1 MTGSRKLVFK
11 ETGWILI
18 GVAIFA
24 GLMLGIYGLLGGFS
38 VKVLYSALLG
48 VVLATVNFFVMAMV
62 VTLAADRAE
71 QQDVDG
77 GQKLVKGSYPIRILV
92 LAVILIVCAKS
103 GIFDVLAMAL
113 PLLFVRPA
121 MMIAEFFRKKEGS

>member
-24 GLMLGIYGLLGGFS
+24 GLMLGIYGLLGYFS

>member
-11 ETGWILI
+11 ETAWILI

-24 GLMLGIYGLLGGFS
+24 GLMLGIYGLLGYFS